1 MRCPSEASTGSSAQA
16 NLYADTPPGVTSDR
30 RQLMLRGWGFN
41 CTCSI
46 CSSAEK
52 TAESDGRRKRINS
65 LLQEIAVQKDD
76 NPKKVDTLADKLLE
90 LVELEH
96 MAPVQARYYEFLAD
110 AYRYM
115 GDFKKAWKN
124 GKLALE
130 FWLRYEG
137 EDSEHIDDVMA
148 FLTRLMRRRKR
159 AQPTHQGAQTR

>member
-1 MRCPSEASTGSSAQA
+1 
-16 NLYADTPPGVTSDR
+16 
-30 RQLMLRGWGFN
+30 MLRGWGFN

-110 AYRYM
+110 A
-115 GDFKKAWKN
+115 
-124 GKLALE
+124 LE
-130 FWLRYEG
+130 TL
-137 EDSEHIDDVMA
+137 
-148 FLTRLMRRRKR
+148 
-159 AQPTHQGAQTR
+159 